1 MTLASCGLN
10 FPVHRLEVSS
20 SAKPPQSSSQS
31 AAASVSAQ
39 PASNQVDVC
48 AAGLFVVLWQSR
60 VWFFSNAV
68 ADEVL
73 QTIISHFWLR
83 TAVMVMRKCEPT
95 IDCEGKE

>member
-48 AAGLFVVLWQSR
+48 AAGLFVVL
-60 VWFFSNAV
+60 
-68 ADEVL
+68 
-73 QTIISHFWLR
+73 
-83 TAVMVMRKCEPT
+83 
-95 IDCEGKE
+95 